1 MSRKQLLSLF
11 AMMLFCGVG
20 FAQDKEVMVVRQ
32 TDGKEVCYDV
42 TRVEKVYVG
51 TEAAYVDLGMPALS
65 P

>member
-1 MSRKQLLSLF
+1 
-11 AMMLFCGVG
+11 MMLFCGVG